1 MCMKQGFAFFLIAS
15 LAATSICAGDP
26 TPPVERPAP
35 VPEKVVRERFLLA
48 YQTAQT
54 AQAKADTVSMLS
66 GLKEKETLRLIAG
79 MLGDKHEEVRR
90 SACATMAATTDAE
103 GYFVKPL
110 MGALSDSSQNVRIA
124 AVDAMSRA
132 VIKADAIKALTYALM
147 SIVGEPNVDN
157 NQTIMVKAY
166 DMALARLSGKKSE
179 NREARGIS
187 NFWMDYWKQNEET
200 LRAEDTKK
208 LAVQDPVRP
217 AGLEPDSFDLK
228 K

>member
-1 MCMKQGFAFFLIAS
+1 MKQHRTILLFAS
-15 LAATSICAGDP
+15 LLAAVTYAGDP

-54 AQAKADTVSMLS
+54 AQSKADTVSMLS
-66 GLKEKETLRLIAG
+66 GLKEKESLRLIAG

-90 SACATMAATTDAE
+90 SACATMAATADAE

-110 MGALSDSSQNVRIA
+110 MGALSDSAQDVRIA

-132 VIKADAIKALTYALM
+132 AIKADAIKALAYALM
-147 SIVGEPNVDN
+147 KIVGEPDVDN
-157 NQTIMVKAY
+157 NQTIMVKAC
-166 DMALARLSGKKSE
+166 DIALARLTGRKSE

-200 LRAEDTKK
+200 LRAEDGKK

-217 AGLEPDSFDLK
+217 EGLEPDSFDLK